1 MQLTPF
7 PNCVQPV
14 SGFQHNPYI
23 RLREV
28 LKQLIPNATQFIYTQ
43 PNVLYQ
49 NTSKP
54 NQSERS

>member
-1 MQLTPF
+1 MQLTLF

-28 LKQLIPNATQFIYTQ
+28 FPLSETAT
-43 PNVLYQ
+43 
-49 NTSKP
+49 
-54 NQSERS
+54 